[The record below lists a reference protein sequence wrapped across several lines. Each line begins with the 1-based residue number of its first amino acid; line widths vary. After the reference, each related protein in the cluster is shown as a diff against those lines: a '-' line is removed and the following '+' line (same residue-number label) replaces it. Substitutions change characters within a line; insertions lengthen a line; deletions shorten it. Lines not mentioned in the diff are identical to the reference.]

1 MTITSFV
8 SPLPSSD
15 RERLPTVEKC
25 PSELPVKSSSACYAV
40 IDGEEKALSAKDA
53 QAACKKLHPDANLA
67 SFHSGKEEDDLV
79 SIEDTA

>member
-1 MTITSFV
+1 MKQ
-8 SPLPSSD
+8 L
-15 RERLPTVEKC
+15 
-25 PSELPVKSSSACYAV
+25 KSSSACYAV

-79 SIEDTA
+79 SIEEFYFLPDKKHEFYENGVTLIDDVQNI